1 MFIPAYMS
9 EESTLMYLRNK
20 ILRFEM
26 ILKGIRFDTV
36 FKTQNVAQ
44 MRKREGGNEIMP
56 SKQIPAQS

>member
-1 MFIPAYMS
+1 
-9 EESTLMYLRNK
+9 
-20 ILRFEM
+20 M